1 MQPDFHHGL
10 LLLWVYLVTGVTGA
24 IALMVWYW
32 PGSFFDST
40 TSSVWLALAWDFAH
54 GVFYRP
60 VVSSDG
66 YGGTRYMPLLFV
78 LYGGLLRAGV
88 DSIVAGVVLMQLSAM
103 ALAVVLCRV
112 LRLIGLPLA
121 SAVPLAGSV
130 FCTAVFQSY
139 CSDVRPDYFAAAAS
153 MGGVG
158 LALAYNRRARGGY
171 LAAAAAA
178 CVTAGLIKATS
189 CLLWVPIAVWLLIL
203 ERRRTALLFTAGVAG
218 ALVAV
223 LTLVNMVSAGQF
235 VANMRAMATA
245 GMTMSDVRSAPGG
258 FVVRLAADPFV
269 LAPVILG
276 TIGFVRDGTRRLRS
290 LPHLYFAAVV
300 AVTLVIFAS
309 PGAVS
314 NHLVDVH
321 AGAVVL
327 IGTALNDQDRSARLV
342 VPTYAL
348 LSVMALAIAIPLTGV
363 PSVHRT
369 LSRQGVRGGRPR
381 SAIARIH
388 EEFLQPSVRYL
399 SIDPIVPLLNNQQP
413 LLLDPFAADVF
424 LRTGHA
430 AGSDLRARI
439 TGREFD
445 VVIARDDRSFSRDSD
460 EAARTAG
467 GSELNR
473 VLMAAYEI
481 RAVRKPF
488 LILRPR
494 ISASI
499 PAARIPLPTHQQSDC
514 AERR

>member
-1 MQPDFHHGL
+1 VIPV
-10 LLLWVYLVTGVTGA
+10 LWVYLVTGVTGA

-88 DSIVAGVVLMQLSAM
+88 DSIIAGVVLMQLSVM

-139 CSDVRPDYFAAAAS
+139 CTDVRPDYFAAAAS

-171 LAAAAAA
+171 LAAAGAA

-189 CLLWVPIAVWLLIL
+189 CLLWTPIAAWLLVVD
-203 ERRRTALLFTAGVAG
+203 RRRTALVFTAGVAG

-245 GMTMSDVRSAPGG
+245 GMTMSDVGSAAGG
-258 FVVRLAADPFV
+258 FVFRLAADPFV
-269 LAPVILG
+269 LTPALVGIA
-276 TIGFVRDGTRRLRS
+276 GFASDVRKRVRS
-290 LPHLYFAAVV
+290 LPHLHFAAVA

-321 AGAVVL
+321 AAAVVL
-327 IGTALNDQDRSARLV
+327 IGAALNDQDRSARLV
-342 VPTYAL
+342 APAYAL
-348 LSVMALAIAIPLTGV
+348 LSLMALMITIPLPGV

-369 LSRQGVRGGRPR
+369 LSRQGARGGRPR
-381 SAIARIH
+381 AAIVRLH
-388 EEFLQPSVRYL
+388 EEFLQPGVRYL
-399 SIDPIVPLLNNQQP
+399 SVDPIVPLLNNERP
-413 LLLDPFAADVF
+413 RLLDPFAADVF

-430 AGSDLRARI
+430 AGNDLRARI
-439 TGREFD
+439 RRREFD
-445 VVIARDDRSFSRDSD
+445 VIIVRDDRTFSRRSD
-460 EAARTAG
+460 EGGG
-467 GSELNR
+467 GSELTGLLR
-473 VLMAAYEI
+473 AEYE
-481 RAVRKPF
+481 VRGVREPF

-494 ISASI
+494 
-499 PAARIPLPTHQQSDC
+499 R
-514 AERR
+514 